1 MKHLDRD
8 LFALQDRIVELG
20 GMVEAA
26 TNRCIQCIENFDLT
40 LAQEILDGEE
50 TINEMEVAIEE
61 ECLKILA
68 LHQPVAFDLRYIIV
82 VLKVNNDLERMG
94 DQAVNIAERVTALAD
109 MDRLVVD
116 LDFATMGSI
125 CGKMVQRSIEAL
137 VRQDVVIAQKVLDMG
152 DELDA
157 LHSRSY
163 KTLQNVMKEDLS
175 TIVPAISHL
184 TISNNLE
191 RLGDLATN
199 IAEEII
205 FMEEGEVV
213 RHQEEH

>member
-1 MKHLDRD
+1 M
-8 LFALQDRIVELG
+8 
-20 GMVEAA
+20 
-26 TNRCIQCIENFDLT
+26 
-40 LAQEILDGEE
+40 
-50 TINEMEVAIEE
+50 AIEE

-137 VRQDVVIAQKVLDMG
+137 VRQDVVIAQKVLDMD